1 MGERACRWS
10 GKRSGQSL
18 GQQTVRRP
26 RDRRAASS
34 RLHARAAA
42 RASLA
47 THSTLAFYVAGAA
60 TAVCSRQ
67 LCGGVAHFGSAERQ
81 RAVVEL
87 RKVGCKCPNAMTFI
101 PHSRNKYLMSVF
113 SCVVVRISAPTGAF
127 LCTAHPRTLR
137 PPQVQPR
144 GSLLRAGA
152 CQRPT
157 HESPSGRCRVAAP
170 PATQRGKAG
179 MQIAGRAGCL
189 LQQHMRTVSASFGR
203 LRIQPSGRSCRRA
216 CVA

>member
-1 MGERACRWS
+1 M
-10 GKRSGQSL
+10 
-18 GQQTVRRP
+18 VRQAQRTES
-26 RDRRAASS
+26 RAADCQATPRSES
-34 RLHARAAA
+34 RFLSAA
-42 RASLA
+42 RACGRTGEPGDAQHASVLRCGRGHCGVQQA
-47 THSTLAFYVAGAA
+47 ALRRRCLRTLG
-60 TAVCSRQ
+60 C
-67 LCGGVAHFGSAERQ
+67 AERQ

-87 RKVGCKCPNAMTFI
+87 RKVGCKCPTCIRNAMTFI

-113 SCVVVRISAPTGAF
+113 RSRSHSALTGV
-127 LCTAHPRTLR
+127 CTAHPRTR